1 MASEYKIAIHIAGQ
15 LEKSLGGAVDD
26 ANRVLAGLG
35 KGGSNVNKILS
46 GAGKATTAVLKTS
59 AGMLTG
65 TLAAM
70 GTGAKYAVDIGQEF
84 ESAMAAAAATA
95 GVDKTSEEYEK
106 MEQAARA
113 AGATT
118 SKTAAESANALEYMA
133 LAGWDVQT
141 SVDNL
146 PNILHL
152 SEATGLDLATT
163 SDMVTDSMA
172 AMGVGIGDLTG
183 YLDVLA
189 KAQNK
194 SNMKVQEEMAAMIKV
209 GGTMQDLGVNY
220 ADTATAL
227 GLFADKGKKSAQAGR
242 AMNSIMTNLKATS
255 GQSAKAM
262 EELGFSMYDEQ
273 GNFKGMEQA
282 FQELHD
288 KLAAVDSQ
296 ERRNQLT
303 DMLGGK
309 QYGSELSNFLRNFD
323 VNEETGLTEW
333 QQLSAEI
340 ENSAGAMEQMRDT
353 KLDTLVGDL
362 DRLKSAVQDMSISFY
377 DAFNSDMREGVQWMV
392 DKVNEMS
399 TAFETGGWD
408 SFSDTLS
415 QAVVGASVK
424 FGSGA
429 DEIIDKAGTLVID
442 LLSAFSSEENRP
454 LVAATAQ
461 GVIDSFATNVLAIS
475 GQLVDTGLSLLD
487 ELLNGMADEN
497 AISKLT
503 DAANDMITQIKTG
516 FTEHGDSISDAAV
529 TLITQFAEAVPD
541 LAVNIADLAGKIL
554 LQLAESFANNSDDVA
569 LCITNLIT
577 GLGTEIAGHA
587 GDILKWGAT
596 IAVNLSLGLL
606 RGLIILI
613 SGIPDLVGDMKDA
626 FLSIDWADTGREII
640 TTLWNGAKALWADF
654 MAWIDGGSTEYVP
667 DTVTGDQLLNGVT
680 AIEDFNG
687 TGETYYDV
695 GGEYLTRQQ
704 AIDVGALIEGTEAAN
719 ALNAS
724 LEETGTTAEETAEK
738 TQSAA
743 NDIMDSL
750 KNMDTSDAYT
760 GDFATEDVS
769 FSGLVD
775 QYNQLAAEA
784 PLQGAA
790 AGQGFN
796 DGISGPLAEAATT
809 AQTTATNITS
819 AFSGLYGEMM
829 SIGANIGNGLVSGM
843 GSTLGMVEAMAA
855 RLADAAAA
863 AIKARALIA
872 SPSKV
877 TMQYGSYIGE
887 GLAVGI
893 RDAQPMVSSAARSLA
908 GAATDR
914 GSILNG
920 LSVNGGSGGG
930 APITYNQYI
939 TISGSNLTQNDVK
952 KAMQISMADFEK
964 MMDRYQKRR
973 GRVAFA

>member
-26 ANRVLAGLG
+26 ANKILSGLG
-35 KGGSNVNKILS
+35 KGGNKVLN
-46 GAGKATTAVLKTS
+46 GVEKAATTVLKTS
-59 AGMLTG
+59 TGLLTG

-70 GTGAKYAVDIGQEF
+70 GTGAKYAYGIGAEF
-84 ESAMAAAAATA
+84 EAAMADAAASA
-95 GVDKTSEEYEK
+95 GVDQTTEAYAM
-106 MEQAARA
+106 MERAARE

-118 SKTAAESANALEYMA
+118 SKTAAEAATGLKYLS
-133 LAGWDVQT
+133 LAGWDVET
-141 SVDNL
+141 AIDKL
-146 PNILHL
+146 PDILHL
-152 SEATGLDLATT
+152 SEATGLDLKST
-163 SDMVTDSMA
+163 SDLVTDSMG
-172 AMGVGIGDLTG
+172 AMGVTVDELAR
-183 YLDVLA
+183 YMDVLA
-189 KAQNK
+189 KAQTE
-194 SNMKVQEEMAAMIKV
+194 SNMDVEQELDAMLKV
-209 GGTMQDLGVNY
+209 GGTMQDLHAGYV
-220 ADTATAL
+220 DTATAL
-227 GLFADKGKKSAQAGR
+227 GLFADKGKKASQAGTM
-242 AMNSIMTNLKATS
+242 MNSIMQNLKAKT

-262 EELGFSMYDEQ
+262 EALDFSIWDDQ
-273 GNFKGMEQA
+273 GNFKGMEQS

-288 KLAAVDSQ
+288 KLAALDSQ
-296 ERRNQLT
+296 AERSQFL
-303 DMLGGK
+303 DMLGGR
-309 QYGSELSNFLRNFD
+309 YSSELSNFLRNFD
-323 VNEETGLTEW
+323 INEDTGMTGW
-333 QQLSAEI
+333 AELNG
-340 ENSAGAMEQMRDT
+340 ELQNSTGAMEDMRAV
-353 KLDTLVGDL
+353 KLNTLIADMN
-362 DRLKSAVQDMSISFY
+362 RLQSAVQDLAIGFQKSF
-377 DAFNSDMREGVQWMV
+377 SGEMREAVQWMT
-392 DKVNEMS
+392 DKVGEMS

-415 QAVVGASVK
+415 QAVVDASVK

-613 SGIPDLVGDMKDA
+613 SGIPDLVGDMQDA

-640 TTLWNGAKALWADF
+640 TSLWNGAKALWADF

-724 LEETGTTAEETAEK
+724 LEETGTTAVEAAEK
-738 TQSAA
+738 TQNAA

-796 DGISGPLAEAATT
+796 DGISGPLGEAVTT

-863 AIKARALIA
+863 AIKARAVIA

-877 TMQYGSYIGE
+877 TTQYGAYIGE
-887 GLAVGI
+887 GLAIGMQ
-893 RDAQPMVSSAARSLA
+893 DSLPMVSSAAGSLA

-920 LSVNGGSGGG
+920 VSVDRGQGGGS
-930 APITYNQYI
+930 PITYNQYI

-964 MMDRYQKRR
+964 MMARYQKKR
-973 GRVAFA
+973 GRVSFA

>member
-1 MASEYKIAIHIAGQ
+1 MANEYKIAIHIAGK
-15 LEKSLGGAVDD
+15 LEQSLGNAVES
-26 ANRVLAGLG
+26 ANKTLDGLG
-35 KGGSNVNKILS
+35 KGGNKVL
-46 GAGKATTAVLKTS
+46 GGVTKAASTVLKTS
-59 AGMLTG
+59 TGLLTG

-70 GTGAKYAVDIGQEF
+70 GTGAKYALDIGQEF
-84 ESAMAAAAATA
+84 ESAMASAAATA
-95 GVDKTSEEYEK
+95 GVDKSSEAYAK
-106 MEQAARA
+106 MEKAARE

-146 PNILHL
+146 PSILHL

-163 SDMVTDSMA
+163 SDLVTDSMG
-172 AMGVGIGDLTG
+172 AMGIEINDLSG

-194 SNMKVQEEMAAMIKV
+194 SNMKVQDEMEAMIKV
-209 GGTMQDLGVNY
+209 GGTMQDLGAGAV
-220 ADTATAL
+220 DTATAL
-227 GLFADKGKKSAQAGR
+227 GLFADKGKKSAQAGTM
-242 AMNSIMTNLKATS
+242 MNAIMRNLKATS

-262 EELGFSMYDEQ
+262 EELDFSIFDDQ
-273 GNFKGMEQA
+273 GNFKGMEQS

-288 KLAAVDSQ
+288 KLAEVDSQ
-296 ERRNQLT
+296 ARRSQLM
-303 DMLGGK
+303 DMLGGR
-309 QYGSELSNFLRNFD
+309 YGSELGNFLRNFD

-333 QQLSAEI
+333 QQLNTEI
-340 ENSAGAMEQMRDT
+340 ENSSGAMEQMRDI

-362 DRLKSAVQDMSISFY
+362 DRLKSAVQDMAITFS
-377 DAFNSDMREGVQWMV
+377 DAFSADMREGVQWLT
-392 DKVNEMS
+392 DKVGEMS
-399 TAFETGGWD
+399 TAFETGGW
-408 SFSDTLS
+408 STFSETLS
-415 QAVVGASVK
+415 QAVVDAGLK
-424 FGSGA
+424 FGAGA
-429 DEIIDKAGTLVID
+429 DDIIDKAGTLVVD

-454 LVAATAQ
+454 MVAATAQ
-461 GVIDSFATNVLAIS
+461 GIIDSFAVNVLAIS

-497 AISKLT
+497 AVQKLT

-516 FTEHGDSISDAAV
+516 FTEHGDSIADAAT
-529 TLITQFAEAVPD
+529 TLITQFAEAIPD
-541 LAVNIADLAGKIL
+541 LAVNIAELAGTIL
-554 LQLAESFANNSDDVA
+554 SQLAESFADNSDDIA

-577 GLGTEIAGHA
+577 GLGTAIAGHA
-587 GDILKWGAT
+587 GEILQWGAT
-596 IAVNLSLGLL
+596 IAVNIALGLL

-626 FLSIDWADTGREII
+626 FLSIDWADVGREII
-640 TTLWNGAKALWADF
+640 TALWDGAKALWADF

-667 DTVTGDQLLNGVT
+667 DTATGDQLLNGVT
-680 AIEDFNG
+680 AVENFNG

-695 GGEYLTRQQ
+695 GGEYLTRQE
-704 AIDVGALIEGTEAAN
+704 AIDVGALIEGTQAAN
-719 ALNAS
+719 ALDES
-724 LEETGTTAEETAEK
+724 LGNVGTTAEETAEK

-743 NDIMDSL
+743 DNIMDSL
-750 KNMDTSDAYT
+750 QNMDTSDAYT

-784 PLQGAA
+784 PLQGEA

-796 DGISGPLAEAATT
+796 DGLSGPLAEAVTT
-809 AQTTATNITS
+809 AQTTATDITS

-843 GSTLGMVEAMAA
+843 SSTLGMVRSMAEQ
-855 RLADAAAA
+855 LADAAAA

-877 TMQYGSYIGE
+877 TMQYGSFIGE
-887 GLAVGI
+887 GLAVGM
-893 RDAQPMVSSAARSLA
+893 REALPMVSKVAGSLG

-914 GSILNG
+914 GSILG
-920 LSVNGGSGGG
+920 GMSVNRGMGGGGSINFS
-930 APITYNQYI
+930 PVINL
-939 TISGSNLTQNDVK
+939 SGTNLTQGDVRN
-952 KAMQISMADFEK
+952 AMKMSMAEFEK
-964 MMDRYQKRR
+964 LMNQYQKKR
-973 GRVAFA
+973 GRVAFV